1 MSKRDSQLLIADM
14 LESIARI
21 RRYVAGMDYDAF
33 LADERTCD
41 AVVRNVEI
49 IGEASK
55 QVPEEFKTAHAGLPW
70 QQMAGM
76 RNRIVH
82 DYTGVDLAIVWEVSQ
97 NALPGLQTQLEA
109 LVV

>member
-1 MSKRDSQLLIADM
+1 MSKRDASLLLQDMRESMQKIA
-14 LESIARI
+14 
-21 RRYVAGMDYDAF
+21 RYVAGMDRAAF
-33 LADERTCD
+33 LADDKTVD

-55 QVPEEFKTAHAGLPW
+55 QMPEEFKTRYSQVPW

-82 DYTGVDLAIVWEVSQ
+82 DYAGVDLELVWDVVTKSLPVLESQ
-97 NALPGLQTQLEA
+97 IAK
-109 LVV
+109 VM

>member
-1 MSKRDSQLLIADM
+1 MRESMQKIA
-14 LESIARI
+14 
-21 RRYVAGMDYDAF
+21 RYVAGMERAAF
-33 LADERTCD
+33 LADDKTVD

-55 QVPEEFKTAHAGLPW
+55 QLPDDFKTHYPQVPW

-82 DYTGVDLAIVWEVSQ
+82 DFAGVDLELVWEVVTKS
-97 NALPGLQTQLEA
+97 LPVLEKQIAGLG
-109 LVV
+109 

>member
-1 MSKRDSQLLIADM
+1 MQKIA
-14 LESIARI
+14 
-21 RRYVAGMDYDAF
+21 RYVAGMERAAF
-33 LADERTCD
+33 LADDKTVD

-55 QVPEEFKTAHAGLPW
+55 QLPDDFKTHYPQVPW

-82 DYTGVDLAIVWEVSQ
+82 DFAGVDLELVWEVVTKS
-97 NALPGLQTQLEA
+97 LPVLEKQIAGLG
-109 LVV
+109 

>member
-1 MSKRDSQLLIADM
+1 M
-14 LESIARI
+14 LEATARI
-21 RRYVAGMDYDAF
+21 RRYIAGMDFNAF

-55 QVPEEFKTAHAGLPW
+55 QIPDEFKQAHVALPW
-70 QQMAGM
+70 HQMAGM

-82 DYTGVDLAIVWEVSQ
+82 DYAAVDLAIIWEVAQ
-97 NALPGLQTQLEA
+97 NTLPGLQAQLEA
-109 LVV
+109 LVAGSE